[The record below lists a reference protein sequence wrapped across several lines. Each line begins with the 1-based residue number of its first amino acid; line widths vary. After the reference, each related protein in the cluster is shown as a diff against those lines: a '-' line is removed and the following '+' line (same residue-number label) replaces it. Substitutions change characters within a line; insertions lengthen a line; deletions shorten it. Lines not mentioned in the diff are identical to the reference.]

1 MNFDLLSVATVIA
14 NIAIAFTLLEGLALL
29 AVHRLT
35 GRGLEPQDFL
45 LNLLAGFCLMLAI
58 RAALGAAWTAIPLF
72 LIAAGAM
79 HGCDLALRLRRRVRC
94 DATDAAW
101 PAKKR

>member
-29 AVHRLT
+29 VVHRLT

-45 LNLLAGFCLMLAI
+45 LNLLAGICLMLAI

-72 LIAAGAM
+72 LIASGAM
-79 HGCDLALRLRRRVRC
+79 HGCDIALRLRRKSRC
-94 DATDAAW
+94 AAATSAG
-101 PAKKR
+101 PNGR